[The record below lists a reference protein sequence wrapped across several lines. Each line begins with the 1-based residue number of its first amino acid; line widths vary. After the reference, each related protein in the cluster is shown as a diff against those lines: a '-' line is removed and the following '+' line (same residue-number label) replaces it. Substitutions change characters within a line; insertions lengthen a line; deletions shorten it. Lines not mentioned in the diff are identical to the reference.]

1 VKQAVQE
8 CQAAGIFVRMVT
20 GDNLDTAVAIAKEC
34 GIFTD
39 GGLAMEGPIFRKMT
53 PAELDEKLPRLQVL
67 ARSSPEDKYILVCR
81 LNGNNLPASR
91 EDWEAIHPQ
100 LNWDTDRDLALPGYL
115 DEWKQHPGRKMFGG
129 VGEVVGATGDGTND
143 APALKAADVGLSMG
157 LSGTDGTVILYT
169 PYISPP
175 YIIRPIKCQILVIVS
190 VDSKSRN
197 GGT

>member
-1 VKQAVQE
+1 MKQAVQE

-39 GGLAMEGPIFRKMT
+39 GGLALEGPIFRKMT

-67 ARSSPEDKYILVCR
+67 ARSSPEDKYILVSR
-81 LNGNNLPASR
+81 LNGNNLPDSQEA
-91 EDWEAIHPQ
+91 WEANHPN
-100 LNWDTDRDLALPGYL
+100 LTWATDRDLVLPGYL
-115 DEWKQHPGRKMFGG
+115 DEWKEHPSRKMFGG

-157 LSGTDGTVILYT
+157 LSGTDGKFCV
-169 PYISPP
+169 
-175 YIIRPIKCQILVIVS
+175 
-190 VDSKSRN
+190 
-197 GGT
+197 